1 MECHVFNYGNLYQTT
16 TSRNEGA
23 HAAFRSNR
31 IVIPKLAE
39 SYLCRPVMAF
49 GRVRTGIRPRTDR
62 HLSVPRSGRFLNM
75 VRPGRVGP
83 TSVKYPRNPGQIQES
98 LKTDRVFITSNM
110 DVTGR
115 VLKL

>member
-1 MECHVFNYGNLYQTT
+1 RDNYHSLLLYLRMSYRLFNYLG
-16 TSRNEGA
+16 S
-23 HAAFRSNR
+23 
-31 IVIPKLAE
+31 
-39 SYLCRPVMAF
+39 VMAF

-62 HLSVPRSGRFLNM
+62 HLSVPRSGRFLSM

>member
-1 MECHVFNYGNLYQTT
+1 
-16 TSRNEGA
+16 
-23 HAAFRSNR
+23 
-31 IVIPKLAE
+31 
-39 SYLCRPVMAF
+39 MAF
-49 GRVRTGIRPRTDR
+49 GRVRTGIRLRTDR

-115 VLKL
+115 VLTTLQLSIGMGIISIGPCAKGSICISIASSLVEITLRPIHYLS

>member
-1 MECHVFNYGNLYQTT
+1 MLWGSDWGSAGLPW
-16 TSRNEGA
+16 A
-23 HAAFRSNR
+23 
-31 IVIPKLAE
+31 
-39 SYLCRPVMAF
+39 VMAF
-49 GRVRTGIRPRTDR
+49 SRVRTGIRPRTDR

-115 VLKL
+115 VLNFKCNG

>member
-1 MECHVFNYGNLYQTT
+1 MRPCE
-16 TSRNEGA
+16 
-23 HAAFRSNR
+23 
-31 IVIPKLAE
+31 
-39 SYLCRPVMAF
+39 LCVQPSVMAF

>member
-1 MECHVFNYGNLYQTT
+1 MPLVLLWHRLTDIEKGELI
-16 TSRNEGA
+16 
-23 HAAFRSNR
+23 
-31 IVIPKLAE
+31 IVL
-39 SYLCRPVMAF
+39 LTVMAF
-49 GRVRTGIRPRTDR
+49 GRVRTGIRLRTDR

-115 VLKL
+115 VLNFKCNG

>member
-1 MECHVFNYGNLYQTT
+1 MSYEHPQYLNLKLP
-16 TSRNEGA
+16 
-23 HAAFRSNR
+23 
-31 IVIPKLAE
+31 VIPLKSVDPDNFPAWAHKAQ
-39 SYLCRPVMAF
+39 PVMAF

-62 HLSVPRSGRFLNM
+62 HLSVPRSGRFLSM